1 MHTKRKS
8 RRPAG
13 HHGGNLIYTAIAAAF
28 LFVVGVVF
36 FGHHARAAD
45 LGGNCCADLEERIA
59 ELEATAVRKGNRKV
73 SLTVYGS
80 VNEALTMIRADG
92 QSERRI
98 VSNQIDP
105 TKFGM
110 TGSAKTN
117 FGAVGFQIEVGI
129 GADHSDLTIRE
140 SRVWIETVAGRVD
153 LGHTTTATKDVAAM
167 SVANTVVA
175 SKMLSLAPH
184 NGTVGLPDVGY
195 NDGRADLVKWTS
207 PVFGGFVASA
217 SWQAANDAWD
227 VALRWSGEAV
237 GFKAAAG
244 VGYVR
249 TGGLE
254 YAAGSASLLN
264 IPTGLFING
273 AIGQPTAGQATKLN
287 VAHMTWQVQGGVE
300 RNVGL
305 GGATTA
311 FAEYGQAGDATL
323 ISGVGFVPTDGI
335 KFYGAGVVQAVDSA
349 ALDLYASWR
358 RYDAPALPA
367 IDVLMVGARVRF

>member
-1 MHTKRKS
+1 MRTKH
-8 RRPAG
+8 RRQPR
-13 HHGGNLIYTAIAAAF
+13 HHGTNLIYTAIAAAF
-28 LFVVGVVF
+28 LFIGGIVF
-36 FGHHARAAD
+36 FAGHARAAD

-59 ELEATAVRKGNRKV
+59 ELEATAARKGNRKV
-73 SLTVYGS
+73 SLQVYGS

-105 TKFGM
+105 TKFGL
-110 TGSAKTN
+110 TGSGKTG
-117 FGAVGFQIEVGI
+117 FGSVGFQIEVGI
-129 GADHSDLTIRE
+129 SADHSDLSIRE
-140 SRVWIETVAGRVD
+140 SRVWVETVAGRID
-153 LGHTTTATKDVAAM
+153 LGHTTTSTKDVAAM

-184 NGTVGLPDVGY
+184 NGTVGIPDVGY

-207 PVFGGFVASA
+207 PAFGGFVASA

-227 VALRWSGEAV
+227 VALRWSGEAI

-254 YAAGSASLLN
+254 YAAGSASLMHVM
-264 IPTGLFING
+264 TGAFING
-273 AIGQPTAGQATKLN
+273 AVGQPTAGQATKPN
-287 VAHMTWQVQGGVE
+287 IEHMTWQVQGGLE

-323 ISGVGFVPTDGI
+323 ISGVGFVPTDGVT
-335 KFYGAGVVQAVDSA
+335 FYGAGVVQAVDSA

-358 RYDAPALPA
+358 RYDGGPAPVV
-367 IDVLMVGARVRF
+367 DVMMMGARVRF